1 MFNFSSMCKIGI
13 IQYLTADSVYKCFQ
27 EFPKDRW
34 KVLGSNSLTRTNSTQ
49 LIFGGGS
56 SSLFP
61 YIFTRNI
68 FAKTLPDYI
77 MYVLVEE

>member
-34 KVLGSNSLTRTNSTQ
+34 KVLGSNSFTRTNSTQ
-49 LIFGGGS
+49 LMSGGGS
-56 SSLFP
+56 SSLFL

-68 FAKTLPDYI
+68 FAKTLLDYI